1 MVTTGPSVT
10 VAVVSGEGSSVASS
24 EGVFSPA
31 GVCVG
36 FAVAFSVGF
45 TVAVDTVV
53 AVEGAFVGAV
63 SSLSAHPTNIVT
75 TSNKIL
81 KSTNKFFFI
90 FLPPIFIAC

>member
-1 MVTTGPSVT
+1 MVTAGPSVT

-24 EGVFSPA
+24 EGVLSPA

-63 SSLSAHPTNIVT
+63 SSYGGGQ
-75 TSNKIL
+75 
-81 KSTNKFFFI
+81 KSSGDSGE
-90 FLPPIFIAC
+90 LC